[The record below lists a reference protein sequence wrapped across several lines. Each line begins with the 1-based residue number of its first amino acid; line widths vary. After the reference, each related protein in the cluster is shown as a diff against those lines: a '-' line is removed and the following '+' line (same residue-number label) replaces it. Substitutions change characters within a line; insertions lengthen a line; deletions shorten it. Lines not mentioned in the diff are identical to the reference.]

1 LKAPHHHFFQ
11 QSLHFLYFASM
22 TLAKKWI
29 DVPPPQEK
37 AVEDLAASIRSSST
51 VARLLLQRGIDSF
64 EKAKSFFNPGTE
76 GLHPPLLMK
85 NMDKAVEKVLETMK
99 SGGLI
104 RFYGDYDV
112 DGTTS
117 ASMMYWH
124 FRYHLNYD
132 TVDYY
137 TPDRYKE
144 GYGVSELGVQHAL
157 ESGVELLITLDC
169 GIKDKT
175 ALTLAALKGLPVI
188 VCDHHRPG
196 STLPPSLAILNPKQS
211 DCAYPYKEL
220 SGCGVGLKLLMAIND
235 ALGLGD
241 KGLNDAFQF
250 AAVSTCCDIVEMKGE
265 NRCIT
270 ALGLRELNT
279 NPLPGF
285 KIMKERSAKEKNFK
299 VEDVVFILGPRINAA
314 GRISHAHGAIELLTA
329 QTDDPRLETWWQAI
343 QEHNAARRLLDQQ
356 ITREAL
362 EELDH
367 PAQRSKKSTVVFR
380 STWHKGVVGIVASR
394 LVERYYR
401 PTVVLTESQ
410 GLLTGSARTSGN
422 FDVYEA
428 LLACSN
434 LLTKFGGHTHAA
446 GLSLLPDHLPAFE
459 AEFERVVEE
468 RIQPIDQSPGI
479 GIDAPLPPELITRR
493 LFQVLERMEPC
504 GPSNLSPVFRT
515 GRVRALPES
524 IRILKDEHLKF
535 VLADPDAEGQ
545 PLSAIGF
552 GMAALAPIVEAGNWF
567 EMAFTLSENT
577 WNGVSSLQLMIKD
590 IQAR

>member
-1 LKAPHHHFFQ
+1 M
-11 QSLHFLYFASM
+11 SLEK
-22 TLAKKWI
+22 TWI
-29 DVPPPQEK
+29 DVPPPLEQDTTE
-37 AVEDLAASIRSSST
+37 LALAIRSSPT
-51 VARLLLQRGIDSF
+51 VARLLLQRGVSTF
-64 EKAKSFFNPGTE
+64 EAAKLYFNPGKE
-76 GLHPPLLMK
+76 GLLPPLLMK
-85 NMDKAVEKVLETMK
+85 NMDKAVGKVLETMK
-99 SGGLI
+99 GGGLI

-124 FRYHLNYD
+124 FRQHFKYD

-144 GYGVSELGVQHAL
+144 GYGVSEIGVLHAL
-157 ESGVELLITLDC
+157 DSGVELLITLDC
-169 GIKDKT
+169 GIKDKA
-175 ALTLAALKGLPVI
+175 ALTLAAMKGLPVI

-196 STLPPSLAILNPKQS
+196 ATLPPSLAILNPKQA
-211 DCAYPYKEL
+211 DCPYPYKEL
-220 SGCGVGLKLLMAIND
+220 SGCGVGFKLLMALNE
-235 ALGLGD
+235 ALGMGET
-241 KGLNDAFQF
+241 GLDEALQF

-270 ALGLRELNT
+270 ALGLEGLNS

-285 KIMKERSAKEKNFK
+285 KIMKERSGKEKAFK

-329 QTDDPRLETWWQAI
+329 QEGDERLESWWQAI
-343 QEHNAARRLLDQQ
+343 QEHNAARRVLDQQ

-362 EELDH
+362 EELDTEV
-367 PAQRSKKSTVVFR
+367 QRAKKSTVVFR
-380 STWHKGVVGIVASR
+380 PTWHKGVVGIVASR
-394 LVERYYR
+394 LIERYYR

-428 LLACSN
+428 LLACSD

-446 GLSLLPDHLPAFE
+446 GLSLMPEQLSAFE

-468 RIQPIDQSPGI
+468 RILPEDQRPGI
-479 GIDAPLPPELITRR
+479 WIDAPLPPELINRR
-493 LFQVLERMEPC
+493 LFQVLERMDPC
-504 GPSNLSPVFRT
+504 GPSNLSPVFRS
-515 GRVRALPES
+515 GRVRAIPDS
-524 IRILKDEHLKF
+524 VRILKDEHLKL
-535 VLADPDAEGQ
+535 VLMEPDAEGNA
-545 PLSAIGF
+545 LSAIGF
-552 GMAALAPIVEAGNWF
+552 GMAALAPLVGAGNGF
-567 EMAFTLSENT
+567 ELAFTLSENT

>member
-1 LKAPHHHFFQ
+1 M
-11 QSLHFLYFASM
+11 SLEK
-22 TLAKKWI
+22 TWI
-29 DVPPPQEK
+29 DVPPPLEQDTTE
-37 AVEDLAASIRSSST
+37 LALAIRSSPT
-51 VARLLLQRGIDSF
+51 VARLLLQRGVSTF
-64 EKAKSFFNPGTE
+64 EEAKLYFNPGKE
-76 GLHPPLLMK
+76 GLLPPLLMK
-85 NMDKAVEKVLETMK
+85 NMDKAVGKVLETMK
-99 SGGLI
+99 GGGLI

-124 FRYHLNYD
+124 FRQHFKYD

-144 GYGVSELGVQHAL
+144 GYGVSEIGVLHAL
-157 ESGVELLITLDC
+157 DSGVELLITLDC
-169 GIKDKT
+169 GIKDKA
-175 ALTLAALKGLPVI
+175 ALTLAAMKGLPVI

-196 STLPPSLAILNPKQS
+196 ATLPPSLAILNPKQAG
-211 DCAYPYKEL
+211 CPYPYKEL
-220 SGCGVGLKLLMAIND
+220 SGCGVGFKLLMALNE
-235 ALGLGD
+235 ALGMGET
-241 KGLNDAFQF
+241 GLDEALQF

-270 ALGLRELNT
+270 ALGLEGLNS

-285 KIMKERSAKEKNFK
+285 KIMKERSGKEKAFK

-329 QTDDPRLETWWQAI
+329 QEGDERLESWWQAI
-343 QEHNAARRLLDQQ
+343 QEHNAARRVLDQQ

-362 EELDH
+362 EELDTEV
-367 PAQRSKKSTVVFR
+367 QRAKKSTVVFR
-380 STWHKGVVGIVASR
+380 PTWHKGVVGIVASR
-394 LVERYYR
+394 LIERYYR

-428 LLACSN
+428 LLACSD

-446 GLSLLPDHLPAFE
+446 GLSLMPEQLSAFE

-468 RIQPIDQSPGI
+468 RILPEDQRPGI
-479 GIDAPLPPELITRR
+479 WIDAPLPPELINRR
-493 LFQVLERMEPC
+493 LFQVLERMDPC
-504 GPSNLSPVFRT
+504 GPSNLSPVFRS
-515 GRVRALPES
+515 GRVRAIPDS
-524 IRILKDEHLKF
+524 VRVLKDEHLKL
-535 VLADPDAEGQ
+535 VLMEPDAEGNA
-545 PLSAIGF
+545 LSAIGF
-552 GMAALAPIVEAGNWF
+552 GMAALAPLVGAGNGF
-567 EMAFTLSENT
+567 ELAFTLSENT

>member
-1 LKAPHHHFFQ
+1 M
-11 QSLHFLYFASM
+11 SLEK
-22 TLAKKWI
+22 TWI
-29 DVPPPQEK
+29 DVPPPLEQDTTE
-37 AVEDLAASIRSSST
+37 LALAIRSSPT
-51 VARLLLQRGIDSF
+51 VARLLLQRGVSTF
-64 EKAKSFFNPGTE
+64 EEAKLYFNPGKE
-76 GLHPPLLMK
+76 GLLPPLLMK
-85 NMDKAVEKVLETMK
+85 NMDKAVGKVLETMK
-99 SGGLI
+99 GGGLI

-124 FRYHLNYD
+124 FRQHFKYD

-144 GYGVSELGVQHAL
+144 GYGVSEIGVLHAL
-157 ESGVELLITLDC
+157 DSGVELLITLDC
-169 GIKDKT
+169 GIKDKA
-175 ALTLAALKGLPVI
+175 ALTLAAMKGLPVI

-196 STLPPSLAILNPKQS
+196 ATLPPSLAILNPKQA
-211 DCAYPYKEL
+211 DCPYPYKEL
-220 SGCGVGLKLLMAIND
+220 SGCGVGFKLLMALNE
-235 ALGLGD
+235 ALGMGET
-241 KGLNDAFQF
+241 GLDEALQF

-270 ALGLRELNT
+270 ALGLEGLNS

-285 KIMKERSAKEKNFK
+285 KIMKERSGKEKAFK

-329 QTDDPRLETWWQAI
+329 QEGDERLESWWQAI
-343 QEHNAARRLLDQQ
+343 QEHNAARRVLDQQ

-362 EELDH
+362 EELDTEV
-367 PAQRSKKSTVVFR
+367 QRAKKSTVVFR
-380 STWHKGVVGIVASR
+380 PTWHKGVVGIVASR
-394 LVERYYR
+394 LIERYYR

-428 LLACSN
+428 LLACSD

-446 GLSLLPDHLPAFE
+446 GLSLMPEQLSAFE

-468 RIQPIDQSPGI
+468 RILAEDQRPGI
-479 GIDAPLPPELITRR
+479 WIDAPLPPELINRR
-493 LFQVLERMEPC
+493 LFQVLERMDPC
-504 GPSNLSPVFRT
+504 GPSNLSPVFRS
-515 GRVRALPES
+515 GRVRAIPDS
-524 IRILKDEHLKF
+524 VRVLKDEHLKL
-535 VLADPDAEGQ
+535 VLMEPDAEGNA
-545 PLSAIGF
+545 LSAIGF
-552 GMAALAPIVEAGNWF
+552 GMAALAPLVGAGNGF
-567 EMAFTLSENT
+567 ELAFTLSENT

>member
-1 LKAPHHHFFQ
+1 M
-11 QSLHFLYFASM
+11 SLEK
-22 TLAKKWI
+22 TWI
-29 DVPPPQEK
+29 DVPPPLEQDTTE
-37 AVEDLAASIRSSST
+37 LALAIRSSPT
-51 VARLLLQRGIDSF
+51 VARLLLQRGVSTF
-64 EKAKSFFNPGTE
+64 EAAKLYFNPGKE
-76 GLHPPLLMK
+76 GLLPPLLMK
-85 NMDKAVEKVLETMK
+85 NMDKAVGKVLETMK
-99 SGGLI
+99 GGGLI

-124 FRYHLNYD
+124 FRQHFKYD

-144 GYGVSELGVQHAL
+144 GYGVSEIGVLHAL
-157 ESGVELLITLDC
+157 DSGVELLITLDC
-169 GIKDKT
+169 GIKDKA
-175 ALTLAALKGLPVI
+175 ALTLAAMKGLPVI

-196 STLPPSLAILNPKQS
+196 ATLPPSLAILNPKQA
-211 DCAYPYKEL
+211 DCPYPYKEL
-220 SGCGVGLKLLMAIND
+220 SGCGVGFKLLMALNE
-235 ALGLGD
+235 ALGMGET
-241 KGLNDAFQF
+241 GLDEALQF

-270 ALGLRELNT
+270 ALGLEGLNS

-285 KIMKERSAKEKNFK
+285 KIMKERSGKEKAFK

-329 QTDDPRLETWWQAI
+329 QEGDERLESWWQAI
-343 QEHNAARRLLDQQ
+343 QEHNATRRVLDQQ

-362 EELDH
+362 EELDTEV
-367 PAQRSKKSTVVFR
+367 QRAKKSTVVFR
-380 STWHKGVVGIVASR
+380 PTWHKGVVGIVASR
-394 LVERYYR
+394 LIERYYR

-428 LLACSN
+428 LLACSD

-446 GLSLLPDHLPAFE
+446 GLSLMPEQLSAFE

-468 RIQPIDQSPGI
+468 RILPEDQRPGI
-479 GIDAPLPPELITRR
+479 WIDAPLPPELINRR
-493 LFQVLERMEPC
+493 LFQVLERMDPC
-504 GPSNLSPVFRT
+504 GPSNLSPVFRS
-515 GRVRALPES
+515 GRVRAIPDS
-524 IRILKDEHLKF
+524 VRILKDEHLKL
-535 VLADPDAEGQ
+535 VLMEPDAEGNA
-545 PLSAIGF
+545 LSAIGF
-552 GMAALAPIVEAGNWF
+552 GMAALAPLVGAGNGF
-567 EMAFTLSENT
+567 ELAFTLSENT

>member
-1 LKAPHHHFFQ
+1 M
-11 QSLHFLYFASM
+11 SLEK
-22 TLAKKWI
+22 TWI
-29 DVPPPQEK
+29 DVPPPLEQDTTE
-37 AVEDLAASIRSSST
+37 LALAIRSSPT
-51 VARLLLQRGIDSF
+51 VARLLLQRGVSTF
-64 EKAKSFFNPGTE
+64 EEAKLYFNPGKE
-76 GLHPPLLMK
+76 GLLPPLLMK
-85 NMDKAVEKVLETMK
+85 NMDKAVGKVLETMK
-99 SGGLI
+99 GGGLI

-124 FRYHLNYD
+124 FRQHFKYD

-144 GYGVSELGVQHAL
+144 GYGVSEIGVLHAL
-157 ESGVELLITLDC
+157 DSGVELLITLDC
-169 GIKDKT
+169 GIKDKA
-175 ALTLAALKGLPVI
+175 ALTLAAMKGLPVI

-196 STLPPSLAILNPKQS
+196 ATLPPSLAILNPKQA
-211 DCAYPYKEL
+211 DCPYPYKEL
-220 SGCGVGLKLLMAIND
+220 SGCGVGFKLLMALNE
-235 ALGLGD
+235 ALGMGET
-241 KGLNDAFQF
+241 GLDEALQF

-270 ALGLRELNT
+270 ALGLEGLNS

-285 KIMKERSAKEKNFK
+285 KIMKERSGKEKAFK

-329 QTDDPRLETWWQAI
+329 QEGDERLESWWQAI
-343 QEHNAARRLLDQQ
+343 QEHNAARRVLDQQ

-362 EELDH
+362 EELDTEV
-367 PAQRSKKSTVVFR
+367 QRAKKSTVVFR
-380 STWHKGVVGIVASR
+380 PTWHKGVVGIVASR
-394 LVERYYR
+394 LIERYYR

-428 LLACSN
+428 LLACSD

-446 GLSLLPDHLPAFE
+446 GLSLMPEQLSAFE
-459 AEFERVVEE
+459 TEFERVVEE
-468 RIQPIDQSPGI
+468 RILPEDQRPGI
-479 GIDAPLPPELITRR
+479 WIDAPLPPELINRR
-493 LFQVLERMEPC
+493 LFQVLERMDPC
-504 GPSNLSPVFRT
+504 GPSNLSPVFRS
-515 GRVRALPES
+515 GRVRAIPDS
-524 IRILKDEHLKF
+524 VRVLKDEHLKL
-535 VLADPDAEGQ
+535 VLMEPDAEGNA
-545 PLSAIGF
+545 LSAIGF
-552 GMAALAPIVEAGNWF
+552 GMAALAPLVGAGNGF
-567 EMAFTLSENT
+567 ELAFTLSENT

>member
-1 LKAPHHHFFQ
+1 M
-11 QSLHFLYFASM
+11 SLEK
-22 TLAKKWI
+22 TWI
-29 DVPPPQEK
+29 DVPPPLEQDTTELAL
-37 AVEDLAASIRSSST
+37 AVRSSPT
-51 VARLLLQRGIDSF
+51 VARLLLQRGVSTF
-64 EKAKSFFNPGTE
+64 EAAKLYFNPGKE
-76 GLHPPLLMK
+76 GLLPPLLMK
-85 NMDKAVEKVLETMK
+85 NMDKAVGKVLETMK
-99 SGGLI
+99 GGGLI

-124 FRYHLNYD
+124 FRQHFKYD

-144 GYGVSELGVQHAL
+144 GYGVSEIGVLHAL
-157 ESGVELLITLDC
+157 DSGVELLITLDC
-169 GIKDKT
+169 GIKDKA
-175 ALTLAALKGLPVI
+175 ALTLAAMKGLPVI

-196 STLPPSLAILNPKQS
+196 ATLPPSLAILNPKQA
-211 DCAYPYKEL
+211 DCPYPYKEL
-220 SGCGVGLKLLMAIND
+220 SGCGVGFKLLMALNE
-235 ALGLGD
+235 ALGMGET
-241 KGLNDAFQF
+241 GLDEALQF

-270 ALGLRELNT
+270 ALGLEGLNS

-285 KIMKERSAKEKNFK
+285 KIMKERSGKEKAFK

-329 QTDDPRLETWWQAI
+329 QEGDERLESWWQAI
-343 QEHNAARRLLDQQ
+343 QEHNAARRVLDQQ

-362 EELDH
+362 EELDTEV
-367 PAQRSKKSTVVFR
+367 QRAKKSTVVFR
-380 STWHKGVVGIVASR
+380 PTWHKGVVGIVASR
-394 LVERYYR
+394 LIERYYR

-428 LLACSN
+428 LLACSD

-446 GLSLLPDHLPAFE
+446 GLSLMPEQLSAFE

-468 RIQPIDQSPGI
+468 RILPEDQRPGI
-479 GIDAPLPPELITRR
+479 WIDAPLPPELINRR
-493 LFQVLERMEPC
+493 LFQVLERMDPC
-504 GPSNLSPVFRT
+504 GPSNLSPVFRS
-515 GRVRALPES
+515 GRVRAIPDS
-524 IRILKDEHLKF
+524 VRILKDEHLKL
-535 VLADPDAEGQ
+535 VLMEPDAEGNA
-545 PLSAIGF
+545 LSAIGF
-552 GMAALAPIVEAGNWF
+552 GMAALAPLVGAGNGF
-567 EMAFTLSENT
+567 ELAFTLSENT

>member
-1 LKAPHHHFFQ
+1 MTAAKNWIQVPAPSNDQ
-11 QSLHFLYFASM
+11 IEA
-22 TLAKKWI
+22 LAN
-29 DVPPPQEK
+29 
-37 AVEDLAASIRSSST
+37 SIRSSPT
-51 VARLLLQRGIDSF
+51 VARLLLQRGIDNF
-64 EKAKSFFNPGTE
+64 DPAKHFFNPGKE

-85 NMDKAVEKVLETMK
+85 NMDKAVEKVVETIK

-124 FRYHLNYD
+124 FKNHLNYD
-132 TVDYY
+132 NVDYY

-144 GYGVSELGVQHAL
+144 GYGVSEIGVQDAL
-157 ESGVELLITLDC
+157 DNGVELLITLDC
-169 GIKDKT
+169 GIKDKA

-196 STLPPSLAILNPKQS
+196 AVLPPSLAILNPKQT
-211 DCAYPYKEL
+211 DCPYPYKEL
-220 SGCGVGLKLLMAIND
+220 SGCGVGFKLLCGIND
-235 ALGLGD
+235 ALGLGEA
-241 KGLNDAFQF
+241 GWNDALQF

-270 ALGLRELNT
+270 ALGLEQINT
-279 NPLPGF
+279 QPLPGF
-285 KIMKERSAKEKNFK
+285 KIMKERSGKEKPFK

-329 QTDDPRLETWWQAI
+329 TEGDERLEAWWQAI
-343 QEHNAARRLLDQQ
+343 QEHNAARRVLDQQ

-362 EELDH
+362 EVLADPER
-367 PAQRSKKSTVVFR
+367 QKRKSTVVF
-380 STWHKGVVGIVASR
+380 SPSWHKGVVGIVASR

-401 PTVVLTESQ
+401 PTVVLTESK
-410 GLLTGSARTSGN
+410 GVLTGSARTSGN

-428 LLACSN
+428 LLACSD

-446 GLSLLPDHLPAFE
+446 GLSLRPEQLPALEEAFE
-459 AEFERVVEE
+459 QVVSTTIRQEDQ
-468 RIQPIDQSPGI
+468 QPAIL
-479 GIDAPLPPELITRR
+479 IDAPLPPELITRR

-515 GRVRALPES
+515 GVVRAQPQS
-524 IRILKDEHLKF
+524 IRVLKDEHLKF
-535 VLADPDAEGQ
+535 VLDTPNADGEFMA
-545 PLSAIGF
+545 AIGF
-552 GMAALAPIVEAGNWF
+552 GIAGLLPLIENGKPF
-567 EMAFTLSENT
+567 EMAYSLSENT
-577 WNGVSSLQLMIKD
+577 WNGVSSLQCMVRD
-590 IQAR
+590 IQSR

>member
-1 LKAPHHHFFQ
+1 M
-11 QSLHFLYFASM
+11 SLEK
-22 TLAKKWI
+22 TWI
-29 DVPPPQEK
+29 DVPPPLEQDTTE
-37 AVEDLAASIRSSST
+37 LALAIRSSPT
-51 VARLLLQRGIDSF
+51 VARLLLQRGVSSF
-64 EKAKSFFNPGTE
+64 EEAKLYFNPGKE
-76 GLHPPLLMK
+76 GLLPPLLMK
-85 NMDKAVEKVLETMK
+85 NMDKAVGKVLETMK
-99 SGGLI
+99 GGGLI

-124 FRYHLNYD
+124 FRRHFKYD

-144 GYGVSELGVQHAL
+144 GYGVSEIGVLHAL
-157 ESGVELLITLDC
+157 DSGVELLITLDC
-169 GIKDKT
+169 GIKDKA
-175 ALTLAALKGLPVI
+175 ALTLAALRGLPVI

-196 STLPPSLAILNPKQS
+196 DTLPPSLAILNPKQA
-211 DCAYPYKEL
+211 DCPYPYKEL
-220 SGCGVGLKLLMAIND
+220 SGCGVGFKLLMALNE
-235 ALGLGD
+235 ALGMGET
-241 KGLNDAFQF
+241 GLDEALQF

-270 ALGLRELNT
+270 ALGFEGLNS

-285 KIMKERSAKEKNFK
+285 KIMKERSGKEKAFK

-329 QTDDPRLETWWQAI
+329 QEGDERLESWWQAI
-343 QEHNAARRLLDQQ
+343 QEHNAARRVLDQQ

-362 EELDH
+362 EELDTEV
-367 PAQRSKKSTVVFR
+367 QRAKKSTVVFR
-380 STWHKGVVGIVASR
+380 PTWHKGVVGIVASR
-394 LVERYYR
+394 LIERYYR

-428 LLACSN
+428 LLACSD

-446 GLSLLPDHLPAFE
+446 GLSLMPEQLSAFE

-468 RIQPIDQSPGI
+468 RILPEDQRPGI
-479 GIDAPLPPELITRR
+479 WIDAPLPPELINRR
-493 LFQVLERMEPC
+493 LFQVLERMDPC
-504 GPSNLSPVFRT
+504 GPSNLPPIFRS
-515 GRVRALPES
+515 GRVRAIPDS
-524 IRILKDEHLKF
+524 VRVLKDEHLKL
-535 VLADPDAEGQ
+535 VLMEPDAEGNA
-545 PLSAIGF
+545 LSAIGF
-552 GMAALAPIVEAGNWF
+552 GMAALAPLVGAGNGF
-567 EMAFTLSENT
+567 ELAFTLSENT

>member
-1 LKAPHHHFFQ
+1 M
-11 QSLHFLYFASM
+11 SLEK
-22 TLAKKWI
+22 TWI
-29 DVPPPQEK
+29 DVPPPLEQDTTE
-37 AVEDLAASIRSSST
+37 LALAIRSSPT
-51 VARLLLQRGIDSF
+51 VARLLLQRGVSTF
-64 EKAKSFFNPGTE
+64 EAAKLYFNPGKE
-76 GLHPPLLMK
+76 GLLPPLLMK
-85 NMDKAVEKVLETMK
+85 NMDKAVGKVLETMK
-99 SGGLI
+99 GGGLI

-124 FRYHLNYD
+124 FRQHFKYD

-144 GYGVSELGVQHAL
+144 GYGVSEIGVLHAL
-157 ESGVELLITLDC
+157 DSGVELLITLDC
-169 GIKDKT
+169 GIKDKA
-175 ALTLAALKGLPVI
+175 ALTLAAMKGLPVI

-196 STLPPSLAILNPKQS
+196 ATLPPSLAILNPKQA
-211 DCAYPYKEL
+211 DCPYPYKEL
-220 SGCGVGLKLLMAIND
+220 SGCGVGFKLLMALNE
-235 ALGLGD
+235 ALGMGET
-241 KGLNDAFQF
+241 GLDEALQF

-270 ALGLRELNT
+270 ALGLEGLNS

-285 KIMKERSAKEKNFK
+285 KIMKERSGKEKAFK

-329 QTDDPRLETWWQAI
+329 QEGDERLESWWQAI
-343 QEHNAARRLLDQQ
+343 QEHNAARRVLDQQ

-362 EELDH
+362 EELDTEV
-367 PAQRSKKSTVVFR
+367 QRAKKSTVVFR
-380 STWHKGVVGIVASR
+380 PTWHKGVVGIVASR
-394 LVERYYR
+394 LIERYYR

-428 LLACSN
+428 LLACSD

-446 GLSLLPDHLPAFE
+446 GLSLMPEQLSAFE

-468 RIQPIDQSPGI
+468 RILPEDQRPGI
-479 GIDAPLPPELITRR
+479 WIDAPLPPELINRR
-493 LFQVLERMEPC
+493 LFQVLERMDPC
-504 GPSNLSPVFRT
+504 GPSNLSPVFRS
-515 GRVRALPES
+515 GRVRAIPDS
-524 IRILKDEHLKF
+524 VRILKDEHLKL
-535 VLADPDAEGQ
+535 VLMEPDAEGNA
-545 PLSAIGF
+545 LSAIGF
-552 GMAALAPIVEAGNWF
+552 GMAALAPLVGDGNGF
-567 EMAFTLSENT
+567 ELAFTLSENT

>member
-1 LKAPHHHFFQ
+1 M
-11 QSLHFLYFASM
+11 SLE
-22 TLAKKWI
+22 KIWI
-29 DVPPPQEK
+29 DVPPPLEQDTTE
-37 AVEDLAASIRSSST
+37 LALAIRSSPT
-51 VARLLLQRGIDSF
+51 VARLLLQRGVSTF
-64 EKAKSFFNPGTE
+64 EAAKLYFNPGKE
-76 GLHPPLLMK
+76 GLLPPLLMK
-85 NMDKAVEKVLETMK
+85 NMDKAVGKVLETMK
-99 SGGLI
+99 GGGLI

-124 FRYHLNYD
+124 FRQHFKYD

-144 GYGVSELGVQHAL
+144 GYGVSEIGVLHAL
-157 ESGVELLITLDC
+157 DSGVELLITLDC
-169 GIKDKT
+169 GIKDKA
-175 ALTLAALKGLPVI
+175 ALTLAAMKGLPVI

-196 STLPPSLAILNPKQS
+196 ATLPPSLAILNPKQA
-211 DCAYPYKEL
+211 DCPYPYKEL
-220 SGCGVGLKLLMAIND
+220 SGCGVGFKLLMALNE
-235 ALGLGD
+235 ALGMGET
-241 KGLNDAFQF
+241 GLDEALQF

-270 ALGLRELNT
+270 ALGLEGLNS

-285 KIMKERSAKEKNFK
+285 KIMKERSGKEKAFK

-329 QTDDPRLETWWQAI
+329 QEGDERLESWWQAI
-343 QEHNAARRLLDQQ
+343 QEHNAARRVLDQQ

-362 EELDH
+362 EELDTEV
-367 PAQRSKKSTVVFR
+367 QRAKKSTVVFR
-380 STWHKGVVGIVASR
+380 PTWHKGVVGIVASR
-394 LVERYYR
+394 LIERYYR

-428 LLACSN
+428 LLACSD

-446 GLSLLPDHLPAFE
+446 GLSLMPEQLSAFE

-468 RIQPIDQSPGI
+468 RILPEDQRPGI
-479 GIDAPLPPELITRR
+479 WIDAPLPPELINRR
-493 LFQVLERMEPC
+493 LFQVLERMDPC
-504 GPSNLSPVFRT
+504 GPSNLSPVFRS
-515 GRVRALPES
+515 GRVRAIPDS
-524 IRILKDEHLKF
+524 VRILKDEHLKL
-535 VLADPDAEGQ
+535 VLMEPDAEGNA
-545 PLSAIGF
+545 LSAIGF
-552 GMAALAPIVEAGNWF
+552 GMAALAPLVGAGNGF
-567 EMAFTLSENT
+567 ELAFTLSENT

>member
-1 LKAPHHHFFQ
+1 M
-11 QSLHFLYFASM
+11 SLEK
-22 TLAKKWI
+22 TWI
-29 DVPPPQEK
+29 DVPPPLEQDTTE
-37 AVEDLAASIRSSST
+37 LALAIRSSPT
-51 VARLLLQRGIDSF
+51 VARLLLQRGVSTF
-64 EKAKSFFNPGTE
+64 EEAKLYFNPGKE
-76 GLHPPLLMK
+76 GLLPPLLMK
-85 NMDKAVEKVLETMK
+85 NMDKAVGKVLETMK
-99 SGGLI
+99 GGGLI

-124 FRYHLNYD
+124 FRQHFKYD

-144 GYGVSELGVQHAL
+144 GYGVSEIGVLHAL
-157 ESGVELLITLDC
+157 DSGVELLITLDC
-169 GIKDKT
+169 GIKDKA
-175 ALTLAALKGLPVI
+175 ALNLAAMKGLPVI

-196 STLPPSLAILNPKQS
+196 ATLPPSLAILNPKQA
-211 DCAYPYKEL
+211 DCPYPYKEL
-220 SGCGVGLKLLMAIND
+220 SGCGVGFKLLMALNE
-235 ALGLGD
+235 ALGMGET
-241 KGLNDAFQF
+241 GLDEALQF

-270 ALGLRELNT
+270 ALGLEGLNS

-285 KIMKERSAKEKNFK
+285 KIMKERSGKEKAFK

-329 QTDDPRLETWWQAI
+329 QEGDERLESWWQAI
-343 QEHNAARRLLDQQ
+343 QEHNAARRVLDQQ

-362 EELDH
+362 EELDTEV
-367 PAQRSKKSTVVFR
+367 QRAKKSTVVFR
-380 STWHKGVVGIVASR
+380 PTWHKGVVGIVASR
-394 LVERYYR
+394 LIERYYR

-428 LLACSN
+428 LLACSD

-446 GLSLLPDHLPAFE
+446 GLSLMPEQLSAFE
-459 AEFERVVEE
+459 TEFERVVEE
-468 RIQPIDQSPGI
+468 RILPEDQRPGI
-479 GIDAPLPPELITRR
+479 WIDAPLPPELINRR
-493 LFQVLERMEPC
+493 LFQVLERMDPC
-504 GPSNLSPVFRT
+504 GPSNLSPVFRS
-515 GRVRALPES
+515 GRVRAIPDS
-524 IRILKDEHLKF
+524 VRVLKDEHLKL
-535 VLADPDAEGQ
+535 VLMEPDAEGNA
-545 PLSAIGF
+545 LSAIGF
-552 GMAALAPIVEAGNWF
+552 GMAALAPLVGAGNGF
-567 EMAFTLSENT
+567 ELAFTLSENT

>member
-1 LKAPHHHFFQ
+1 
-11 QSLHFLYFASM
+11 M
-22 TLAKKWI
+22 TLVKKWI
-29 DVPPPQEK
+29 EVSPPQDK
-37 AVEDLAASIRSSST
+37 DVESLAAAIRSSST
-51 VARLLLQRGIDSF
+51 VARLLIQRGIDSF
-64 EKAKSFFNPGTE
+64 DKAKSFFNPGIE

-99 SGGLI
+99 TGGLI

-144 GYGVSELGVQHAL
+144 GYGVSEAGVQNAL
-157 ESGVELLITLDC
+157 DSGVELLITLDC
-169 GIKDKT
+169 GIKDKA

-196 STLPPSLAILNPKQS
+196 ATLPPSLAILNPKQA
-211 DCAYPYKEL
+211 DCTYPYKEL
-220 SGCGVGLKLLMAIND
+220 SGCGVGFKLLMAINE

-241 KGLNDAFQF
+241 KGLNDALQF

-270 ALGLRELNT
+270 ALGLQGLNS

-285 KIMKERSAKEKNFK
+285 KIMKERSAKDKAFK

-329 QTDDPRLETWWQAI
+329 QEGDVRLEAWWQAI
-343 QEHNAARRLLDQQ
+343 QEHNAARRILDQQ

-362 EELDH
+362 EELDR
-367 PAQRSKKSTVVFR
+367 PEQQTKKSTVVFR
-380 STWHKGVVGIVASR
+380 PTWHKGVVGIVASR

-410 GLLTGSARTSGN
+410 GMLTGSARTSGN

-446 GLSLLPDHLPAFE
+446 GLSLLPEHLPAFE
-459 AEFERVVEE
+459 AEFERVVND
-468 RIQPIDQSPGI
+468 RILPIDQNPAI
-479 GIDAPLPPELITRR
+479 CIDAPLPPSLITRR

-515 GRVRALPES
+515 GTVRALPDS

-535 VLADPDAEGQ
+535 VLADSDAEGNAIA
-545 PLSAIGF
+545 AIGF
-552 GMAALAPIVEAGNWF
+552 GMADLAPLVEAGNPF

>member
-1 LKAPHHHFFQ
+1 M
-11 QSLHFLYFASM
+11 SLEK
-22 TLAKKWI
+22 TWI
-29 DVPPPQEK
+29 DVPPPLEQDTTE
-37 AVEDLAASIRSSST
+37 LALAIRSSPT
-51 VARLLLQRGIDSF
+51 VARLLLQRGVSTF
-64 EKAKSFFNPGTE
+64 EEAKLYFNPGKE
-76 GLHPPLLMK
+76 GLLPPLLMK
-85 NMDKAVEKVLETMK
+85 NMDKAVGKVLETMK
-99 SGGLI
+99 GGGLI

-124 FRYHLNYD
+124 FRQHFKYD

-144 GYGVSELGVQHAL
+144 GYGVSEIGVLHAL
-157 ESGVELLITLDC
+157 DSGVELLITLDC
-169 GIKDKT
+169 GIKDKA
-175 ALTLAALKGLPVI
+175 ALTLAAMKGLPVI

-196 STLPPSLAILNPKQS
+196 ATLPPSLAILNPKQA
-211 DCAYPYKEL
+211 DCPYPYKEL
-220 SGCGVGLKLLMAIND
+220 SGCGVGFKLLMALNE
-235 ALGLGD
+235 ALGMGET
-241 KGLNDAFQF
+241 GLDEALQF

-270 ALGLRELNT
+270 ALGLEGLNS

-285 KIMKERSAKEKNFK
+285 KIMKERSGKEKAFK

-329 QTDDPRLETWWQAI
+329 QEGDERLESWWQAI
-343 QEHNAARRLLDQQ
+343 QEHNAARRVLDQQ

-362 EELDH
+362 EELDTEV
-367 PAQRSKKSTVVFR
+367 QRAKKSTVVFR
-380 STWHKGVVGIVASR
+380 PTWHKGVVGIVASR
-394 LVERYYR
+394 LIERYYR

-428 LLACSN
+428 LLACSD

-446 GLSLLPDHLPAFE
+446 GLSLMPEQLSAFE

-468 RIQPIDQSPGI
+468 RILPEDQRPGI
-479 GIDAPLPPELITRR
+479 WIDAPLPPELINRR
-493 LFQVLERMEPC
+493 LFQVLERMDPC
-504 GPSNLSPVFRT
+504 GPSNLSPVFRS
-515 GRVRALPES
+515 GRVRAIPDS
-524 IRILKDEHLKF
+524 VRVLKDEHLKL
-535 VLADPDAEGQ
+535 VLMEPDAEGNA
-545 PLSAIGF
+545 LSAIGF
-552 GMAALAPIVEAGNWF
+552 GMAALAPLVGAGNGF
-567 EMAFTLSENT
+567 ELAFTLSENT

>member
-1 LKAPHHHFFQ
+1 MRIEKN
-11 QSLHFLYFASM
+11 
-22 TLAKKWI
+22 WI
-29 DVPPPQEK
+29 EVPEPSKQNI
-37 AVEDLAASIRSSST
+37 EDLALAIRSSAT
-51 VARLLLQRGIDSF
+51 VARLLLQRGISTFDQ
-64 EKAKSFFNPGTE
+64 AKSFFNPGKE

-85 NMDKAVEKVLETMK
+85 NMDKAVEKIIETMK

-124 FRYHLNYD
+124 FRHYLQYD
-132 TVDYY
+132 LVDYY

-144 GYGVSELGVQHAL
+144 GYGVSEIGVLHAL
-157 ESGVELLITLDC
+157 DSGVELLVTLDC
-169 GIKDKT
+169 GIKDKA
-175 ALTLAALKGLPVI
+175 ALNLAAMRGLPVI

-196 STLPPSLAILNPKQS
+196 ATLPPSLAILNPKQA
-211 DCAYPYKEL
+211 DCPYPYKEL
-220 SGCGVGLKLLMAIND
+220 SGCGVGFKLLMAINE
-235 ALGLGD
+235 ALGLGET
-241 KGLNDAFQF
+241 GLDDALQF

-265 NRCIT
+265 NRCIA
-270 ALGLRELNT
+270 ALGLEGLN
-279 NPLPGF
+279 NRPLPGF
-285 KIMKERSAKEKNFK
+285 KIMKERSGKEKAFK

-329 QTDDPRLETWWQAI
+329 QEGDERLEAWWQAI
-343 QEHNAARRLLDQQ
+343 QEHNAARRVLDQQ

-362 EELDH
+362 EELH
-367 PAQRSKKSTVVFR
+367 SEAQRAKKSTVVFR
-380 STWHKGVVGIVASR
+380 PTWHKGVVGIVASR

-410 GLLTGSARTSGN
+410 GMLTGSARTSGN

-428 LLACSN
+428 LLACSD

-446 GLSLLPDHLPAFE
+446 GLSLMPEKLTAFE
-459 AEFERVVEE
+459 AAFEQVVKE
-468 RIQPIDQSPGI
+468 RILPEDQQPGI
-479 GIDAPLPPELITRR
+479 WIDAPLPPGQINRR

-504 GPSNLSPVFRT
+504 GPSNLSPVFRS
-515 GRVRALPES
+515 GKVRALPNS
-524 IRILKDEHLKF
+524 VRILKEEHLK
-535 VLADPDAEGQ
+535 LTLTETDAEGT

-552 GMAALAPIVEAGNWF
+552 GMAALAPLVEAGQEF
-567 EMAFTLSENT
+567 ELAFVLSENT
-577 WNGVSSLQLMIKD
+577 FNGVSSLQLMIKD

>member
-1 LKAPHHHFFQ
+1 M
-11 QSLHFLYFASM
+11 SLEK
-22 TLAKKWI
+22 TWI
-29 DVPPPQEK
+29 DVPPPLEQDTTE
-37 AVEDLAASIRSSST
+37 LALAIRSSPT
-51 VARLLLQRGIDSF
+51 VARLLLQRGVSTF
-64 EKAKSFFNPGTE
+64 EAAKLYFNPGKE
-76 GLHPPLLMK
+76 GLLPPLLMK
-85 NMDKAVEKVLETMK
+85 NMDKAVGKVLETMK
-99 SGGLI
+99 GGGLI

-124 FRYHLNYD
+124 FRQHFKYD

-144 GYGVSELGVQHAL
+144 GYGVSEIGVLHAFD
-157 ESGVELLITLDC
+157 SGVELLITLDC
-169 GIKDKT
+169 GIKDKA
-175 ALTLAALKGLPVI
+175 ALTLAAMKGLPVI

-196 STLPPSLAILNPKQS
+196 ATLPPSLAILNPKQA
-211 DCAYPYKEL
+211 DCPYPYKEL
-220 SGCGVGLKLLMAIND
+220 SGCGVGFKLLMALNE
-235 ALGLGD
+235 ALGMGET
-241 KGLNDAFQF
+241 GLDEALQF

-270 ALGLRELNT
+270 ALGLEGLNS

-285 KIMKERSAKEKNFK
+285 KIMKERSGKEKAFK

-329 QTDDPRLETWWQAI
+329 QEGDERLESWWQAI
-343 QEHNAARRLLDQQ
+343 QEHNAARRVLDQQ

-362 EELDH
+362 EELDTEV
-367 PAQRSKKSTVVFR
+367 QRAKKSTVVFR
-380 STWHKGVVGIVASR
+380 PTWHKGVVGIVASR
-394 LVERYYR
+394 LIERYYR

-428 LLACSN
+428 LLACSD

-446 GLSLLPDHLPAFE
+446 GLSLMPEQLSAFE

-468 RIQPIDQSPGI
+468 RILPEDQRPGI
-479 GIDAPLPPELITRR
+479 WIDAPLPPELINRR
-493 LFQVLERMEPC
+493 LFQVLERMDPC
-504 GPSNLSPVFRT
+504 GPSNLSPVFRS
-515 GRVRALPES
+515 GRVRAIPDS
-524 IRILKDEHLKF
+524 VRILKDEHLKL
-535 VLADPDAEGQ
+535 VLMEPDAEGNA
-545 PLSAIGF
+545 LSAIGF
-552 GMAALAPIVEAGNWF
+552 GMAALAPLVGAGNGF
-567 EMAFTLSENT
+567 ELAFTLSENT